1 MSLGKWVVVL
11 LAIMV
16 AAAVVGF
23 LVDTVRVVAGA
34 LFVVCLVVLVAKAV
48 TSKGSRA

>member
-1 MSLGKWVVVL
+1 MGKWIGIL

-23 LVDTVRVVAGA
+23 LVDAVRVIAGF
-34 LFVVCLVVLVAKAV
+34 LFVVCLVVLVVRMFTKRSE
-48 TSKGSRA
+48 T

>member
-1 MSLGKWVVVL
+1 MGKWIGIL

-23 LVDTVRVVAGA
+23 LVDAVRVIAGF
-34 LFVVCLVVLVAKAV
+34 LFVVCLVVLVARMFMKRSG
-48 TSKGSRA
+48 T

>member
-1 MSLGKWVVVL
+1 MGKWIGIL

-23 LVDTVRVVAGA
+23 LVDAVRVIAGF
-34 LFVVCLVVLVAKAV
+34 LFVVCLVVLVARMFVKRSG
-48 TSKGSRA
+48 T